1 MEKIVSDIR
10 EHFQK
15 LYQLA
20 ANCLN
25 VLFVAVSLHYFCDR
39 WSQTLK
45 KELCNVGSFLNYL
58 FHLERKLSPF
68 YTPHLLYFSAS
79 RCEIENHLLSSVCV
93 RWEGDVVSAK
103 RQMST
108 SCEGDGDQI
117 IILTPVDRLPC
128 VPCQCGASLHRH
140 RRLAAAVFLAADWF
154 RVDQC

>member
-25 VLFVAVSLHYFCDR
+25 VLFVAVSLHYLCDR

-45 KELCNVGSFLNYL
+45 KELCNVGSFLN
-58 FHLERKLSPF
+58 
-68 YTPHLLYFSAS
+68 
-79 RCEIENHLLSSVCV
+79 VCV

-108 SCEGDGDQI
+108 SCEGGLCKQQHMD
-117 IILTPVDRLPC
+117 
-128 VPCQCGASLHRH
+128 
-140 RRLAAAVFLAADWF
+140 
-154 RVDQC
+154 

>member
-1 MEKIVSDIR
+1 MSDHKWIVVVVD
-10 EHFQK
+10 E
-15 LYQLA
+15 LYQ
-20 ANCLN
+20 
-25 VLFVAVSLHYFCDR
+25 
-39 WSQTLK
+39 
-45 KELCNVGSFLNYL
+45 
-58 FHLERKLSPF
+58 
-68 YTPHLLYFSAS
+68 PHLLYFRAS
-79 RCEIENHLLSSVCV
+79 RCEIENYLLSSVCV